1 MPYKL
6 SGEGGDRVIHFFRD
20 VDGFSESCP
29 QFMLDDFAPGC
40 YVEEPYWPAR
50 FLLRLAVRFH
60 HLWAT
65 FGIRQ
70 GGATVRG
77 SQPAVCFSAFNL
89 GDLVAIQAGSA
100 ASNQSVTKYA
110 ITFSARSAESGGA
123 KPVIRS
129 KDLRSAL
136 HKECGSSSVR
146 DIDIIGNQFRHVP
159 NEHDSMS
166 DQVAE
171 AEWRWPYT
179 GNYRRST
186 AKIEADG
193 LEGNSI
199 PGLNVSDKNWGGIGI
214 VVATRGDAIRLR
226 YDILSLI
233 DRGLVSPNHF
243 DHILVCDQLPL
254 TLEGMAEAEVQQ
266 AFNDACFDFKAATN
280 VSDEA
285 AAAAVKNF
293 SAKLKALENSSPRG
307 QVQEVGGCWVCF
319 DDNAH
324 PYVRA
329 LLKAGRVEVNKVGRY
344 LGKLDE
350 LDRLR
355 DLGER
360 QKIVKTLCKQIQDEH
375 GIGCGYYSV
384 RNSWK
389 ADELPFYM
397 GRPFRG
403 LYRITDEPDD
413 DDE

>member
-1 MPYKL
+1 M
-6 SGEGGDRVIHFFRD
+6 
-20 VDGFSESCP
+20 
-29 QFMLDDFAPGC
+29 
-40 YVEEPYWPAR
+40 
-50 FLLRLAVRFH
+50 
-60 HLWAT
+60 
-65 FGIRQ
+65 
-70 GGATVRG
+70 
-77 SQPAVCFSAFNL
+77 
-89 GDLVAIQAGSA
+89 
-100 ASNQSVTKYA
+100 
-110 ITFSARSAESGGA
+110 
-123 KPVIRS
+123 
-129 KDLRSAL
+129 
-136 HKECGSSSVR
+136 
-146 DIDIIGNQFRHVP
+146 
-159 NEHDSMS
+159 
-166 DQVAE
+166 
-171 AEWRWPYT
+171 
-179 GNYRRST
+179 
-186 AKIEADG
+186 
-193 LEGNSI
+193 
-199 PGLNVSDKNWGGIGI
+199 
-214 VVATRGDAIRLR
+214 VATRGDAIRLR

-360 QKIVKTLCKQIQDEH
+360 QKSLKPYANRSRMNTALAAVTTAFVILGKQMSCRFTWVDLSAACIESQTSRMMTMSDGGTYLLTLQQRC
-375 GIGCGYYSV
+375 
-384 RNSWK
+384 
-389 ADELPFYM
+389 
-397 GRPFRG
+397 
-403 LYRITDEPDD
+403 
-413 DDE
+413 